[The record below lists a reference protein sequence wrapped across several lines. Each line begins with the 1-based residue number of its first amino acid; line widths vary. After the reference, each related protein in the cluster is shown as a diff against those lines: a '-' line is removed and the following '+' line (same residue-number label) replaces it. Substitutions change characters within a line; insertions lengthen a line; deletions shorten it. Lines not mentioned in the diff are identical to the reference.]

1 MTDNDWIAMGIT
13 DGASWEG
20 EDEAP
25 CAPTPQPAKRSH
37 PEFLEVTT
45 HKFKSNIAHYIR
57 LCEGGKYKGVILMRY
72 NRRVGVYIPYT
83 VDQ

>member
-1 MTDNDWIAMGIT
+1 MTDNDWTEIGIT
-13 DGASWEG
+13 DEQPWEV
-20 EDEAP
+20 EDELM
-25 CAPTPQPAKRSH
+25 CAPAPRPAKRSH

-83 VDQ
+83 LEQ

>member
-1 MTDNDWIAMGIT
+1 MEHSDTAP
-13 DGASWEG
+13 WEV
-20 EDEAP
+20 EA
-25 CAPTPQPAKRSH
+25 APRAPNPRPAKQAH

-57 LCEGGKYKGVILMRY
+57 LCEDGKYKGVILLRY

-83 VDQ
+83 LEQ

>member
-1 MTDNDWIAMGIT
+1 MGIT
-13 DGASWEG
+13 DKQPWEVAQEMPSPEPGA
-20 EDEAP
+20 
-25 CAPTPQPAKRSH
+25 AKRAQ

-57 LCEGGKYKGVILMRY
+57 LCETGKYKGVILLRY

-83 VDQ
+83 LDQ

>member
-1 MTDNDWIAMGIT
+1 MTNNDWTAMGVT
-13 DGASWEG
+13 DRQPWEG
-20 EDEAP
+20 EDAP
-25 CAPTPQPAKRSH
+25 PPAASEPRPVKRAH

-57 LCEGGKYKGVILMRY
+57 LCEMGKYKGVILMRY

-83 VDQ
+83 MD

>member
-1 MTDNDWIAMGIT
+1 MGIT
-13 DGASWEG
+13 DKQPWEVA
-20 EDEAP
+20 EEMPAP
-25 CAPTPQPAKRSH
+25 APRPAKRAQ

-57 LCEGGKYKGVILMRY
+57 LCETGKYKGVILLRY

-83 VDQ
+83 LDQ

>member
-1 MTDNDWIAMGIT
+1 MTDNDWASMGIT
-13 DGASWEG
+13 DREPWEVG
-20 EDEAP
+20 DEPQRAP
-25 CAPTPQPAKRSH
+25 EPKPAGRSE

-57 LCEGGKYKGVILMRY
+57 LCEMGKYKGVILMRY

-83 VDQ
+83 LDQ